1 MNEKRLAEL
10 AALQSRRQAIR
21 NDLDTLVDSL
31 SPISTVV
38 LMMHLAM
45 LEADIKKLT
54 DEMEST
60 GFEDFMRKAWGG

>member
-45 LEADIKKLT
+45 LEVDIKKLT